1 MEDVRTVMDAIR
13 RLVRLLRV
21 SARASE
27 GLVGISGAQLF
38 VLQQLAAAGPC
49 SINELAGRTSTHQSS
64 ASVVVSRLI
73 ERGLASRR
81 PSAEDGRRVEVSLTP
96 EGQELLRT
104 APPMAQGLLISGLR
118 RLEPAQR
125 TALAEGLAALVREL
139 GLDAEAAPL
148 FFEDEAPARRRQG
161 KRHHEET

>member
-1 MEDVRTVMDAIR
+1 
-13 RLVRLLRV
+13 
-21 SARASE
+21 
-27 GLVGISGAQLF
+27 
-38 VLQQLAAAGPC
+38 
-49 SINELAGRTSTHQSS
+49 
-64 ASVVVSRLI
+64 
-73 ERGLASRR
+73 
-81 PSAEDGRRVEVSLTP
+81 
-96 EGQELLRT
+96 
-104 APPMAQGLLISGLR
+104 MAQGLLISGLR